1 MRKKLIEKK
10 KTNGERNDRENIQLS
25 LPEPPVTPFTSV
37 APLVFVVV
45 VTMIKQVGRIQ
56 RVFNGF
62 KNAKSLFNYALPL
75 TA

>member
-45 VTMIKQVGRIQ
+45 VTMIKQVGRKQ
-56 RVFNGF
+56 SV
-62 KNAKSLFNYALPL
+62 
-75 TA
+75 